1 MIINHRKT
9 VKPSFISMK
18 DRIKRI
24 IESQHMT
31 QQEFAETIKI
41 APATLS
47 SIFTGRTAPSLKIV
61 EAIKSRFPDISTDW
75 LMFGRGA
82 MTDYKLPEAVS
93 SFNPS
98 SSPMVQSV
106 SALDGVVGDI
116 TVAGKTVE
124 VTGDS
129 NLVSSKVESQSA
141 GAKQHNTTI
150 QGCRMTDDRTST
162 NSFKIVKNYD
172 TNERKI
178 AEIRIF
184 YDDQTWET
192 FVPKK

>member
-1 MIINHRKT
+1 
-9 VKPSFISMK
+9 MK

-31 QQEFAETIKI
+31 QQEFAETIKV

-82 MTDYKLPEAVS
+82 MTDYKSSEAGS
-93 SFNPS
+93 SFGTPS
-98 SSPMVQSV
+98 STMGQSTLDFAGSNADASVQDDAAEANGANAAASMSDSSTVGAKLSNVSTAGRKAMDGRSSV
-106 SALDGVVGDI
+106 SGFHVV
-116 TVAGKTVE
+116 
-124 VTGDS
+124 
-129 NLVSSKVESQSA
+129 N
-141 GAKQHNTTI
+141 N
-150 QGCRMTDDRTST
+150 C
-162 NSFKIVKNYD
+162 D
-172 TNERKI
+172 TKERKI
-178 AEIRIF
+178 VEIRIF

>member
-1 MIINHRKT
+1 
-9 VKPSFISMK
+9 
-18 DRIKRI
+18 
-24 IESQHMT
+24 MT

-98 SSPMVQSV
+98 SSPMAQSV

-141 GAKQHNTTI
+141 GVKQHNTTI

>member
-1 MIINHRKT
+1 
-9 VKPSFISMK
+9 
-18 DRIKRI
+18 
-24 IESQHMT
+24 MT
-31 QQEFAETIKI
+31 QQEFAENIKV

-82 MTDYKLPEAVS
+82 MTDYKSSEAGA
-93 SFNPS
+93 SFEHPS
-98 SSPMVQSV
+98 STEPVA
-106 SALDGVVGDI
+106 ALDFGLSQMAAPDADQNSGEAPPIDNGIGQTAKRQPQFGNVQ
-116 TVAGKTVE
+116 
-124 VTGDS
+124 
-129 NLVSSKVESQSA
+129 LVNNCDK
-141 GAKQHNTTI
+141 K
-150 QGCRMTDDRTST
+150 
-162 NSFKIVKNYD
+162 
-172 TNERKI
+172 ERKI